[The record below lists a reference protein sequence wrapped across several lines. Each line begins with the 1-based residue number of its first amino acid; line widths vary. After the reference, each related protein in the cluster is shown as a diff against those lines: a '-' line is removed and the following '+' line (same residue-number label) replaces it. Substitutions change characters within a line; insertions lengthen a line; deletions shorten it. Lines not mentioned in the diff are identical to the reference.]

1 MEVRAWSG
9 AGWWEVLLPGVG
21 IVEVQPAGAVQGLL
35 GLTDRQATG
44 QHRVRVPVPAGEVDG
59 KPPQARGAA
68 VTQPAQWQ
76 DLAALEVAVDVGEA
90 AAESDGDAGQAGPA
104 LPLAS
109 SEPLAKGGLGG
120 LGDGRWHRAM
130 MPDPSGR
137 VRSRRLPARPAGR
150 PVGWLVGG
158 GMVARGGGRSRFA
171 VVLTA
176 SQRRFLKRL
185 VRRPTAQ
192 QRQVTRA
199 RIVSVIQRKVL
210 SPNDF
215 RDLLLDRL
223 EQHQRAAAA

>member
-1 MEVRAWSG
+1 
-9 AGWWEVLLPGVG
+9 
-21 IVEVQPAGAVQGLL
+21 
-35 GLTDRQATG
+35 
-44 QHRVRVPVPAGEVDG
+44 
-59 KPPQARGAA
+59 
-68 VTQPAQWQ
+68 
-76 DLAALEVAVDVGEA
+76 
-90 AAESDGDAGQAGPA
+90 
-104 LPLAS
+104 
-109 SEPLAKGGLGG
+109 
-120 LGDGRWHRAM
+120 
-130 MPDPSGR
+130 
-137 VRSRRLPARPAGR
+137 
-150 PVGWLVGG
+150 
-158 GMVARGGGRSRFA
+158 